1 MVLLKQTACPLKAD
15 GVSSQPSLNAIL
27 GSVDVTREH
36 ACAKLNLGL
45 AVRGR
50 RPDGMHRIHTVFAST
65 DFCDELLVSVRPKGI
80 ELLVSG
86 AVAVPEGEENLVWR
100 AAALYL
106 EAAGT
111 EGGVQIRLVKQIPT
125 GAGLGGGSADAAA
138 LLRAL
143 ARLYPAE
150 LDLPALALRLG
161 ADVPF
166 LLRGG
171 LAEARGVGE
180 QLRYLQPLQAHFVLV
195 KPPFEVPTA
204 AAYAA
209 LEERDYGPEL
219 DVAAIL
225 KALKQGAV
233 PPWRNDL
240 ERAVFFAYPP
250 LADLKEL
257 LENYGLAGVLMSGSG
272 STLFAPLASRGKAEQ
287 YANALARRYPG
298 FATRAVSLAVA
309 G

>member
-1 MVLLKQTACPLKAD
+1 VE
-15 GVSSQPSLNAIL
+15 GV
-27 GSVDVTREH
+27 VEH

-50 RPDGMHRIHTVFAST
+50 RADGYHELHTLFAT
-65 DFCDELLVSVRPKGI
+65 VDVCDEVRLAPRAEGVRLRVAG
-80 ELLVSG
+80 E
-86 AVAVPEGEENLVWR
+86 VAVPEGPENMAWR
-100 AAALYL
+100 AAAAYL
-106 EAAGT
+106 EAAGVP
-111 EGGVQIRLVKQIPT
+111 GGVEIELAKRVPA

-138 LLRAL
+138 VLRGLGKVYPAGVDLAAL
-143 ARLYPAE
+143 ARG
-150 LDLPALALRLG
+150 LG

-180 QLRYLQPLQAHFVLV
+180 ELRFLEPVEAHFVLV

-209 LEERDYGPEL
+209 LEPGDFGPEL
-219 DVAAIL
+219 DVSGIL
-225 KALKQGAV
+225 GALCRGTP

-250 LADLKEL
+250 LADLKRL
-257 LENYGLAGVLMSGSG
+257 LEEHGLGGVLMSGSG
-272 STLFAPLASRGKAEQ
+272 STLFAPVESREMAGR
-287 YANALARRYPG
+287 YADALARRYPG
-298 FATRAVSLAVA
+298 FWVRAASLV
-309 G
+309 GGEGV